1 MKTVYIPA
9 KSEVDIATVLEK
21 VDFKGKLG
29 VVTTVQHLD
38 EVNKIKKEGWVVAG
52 QVLGCNVKNALDLD
66 VDAYLYVGSGKFHAI
81 QVARKTGKRVFLA
94 NPFTNSVTELDMKDV
109 EKIEKRIK
117 GAYLKYLHSKKVGVL
132 VSVKKWQNYMQGK
145 DFDFGDKEVY
155 YFGYMCDALTVA
167 IIRDSIEA
175 VKHLNSL
182 EEVDVNDKTGDGI
195 PKIFFAKSLKMLK
208 ELVDNQ
214 KADVSAKTKS
224 GLSFIDFLI
233 TKADFNAFSY
243 GKNVDLDNII
253 KYSMVNY
260 LNNLGVSYNNTTK
273 KLLEENNVLEKKVD
287 KEKLLRE
294 VLEEVKKEE

>member
-155 YFGYMCDALTVA
+155 YFLCDSV
-167 IIRDSIEA
+167 
-175 VKHLNSL
+175 
-182 EEVDVNDKTGDGI
+182 
-195 PKIFFAKSLKMLK
+195 
-208 ELVDNQ
+208 
-214 KADVSAKTKS
+214 S
-224 GLSFIDFLI
+224 GLEDFSDIEVWVNTACPRLAYEGEFGVCVLNLEDLKSFA
-233 TKADFNAFSY
+233 T
-243 GKNVDLDNII
+243 
-253 KYSMVNY
+253 
-260 LNNLGVSYNNTTK
+260 
-273 KLLEENNVLEKKVD
+273 
-287 KEKLLRE
+287 
-294 VLEEVKKEE
+294 VK

>member
-1 MKTVYIPA
+1 MKKLTSKIIVLLFAVSMLGIVTSYAQGYGEKKTKQEYQEILESGISEGSLVPIVSALGNGADINLEKKFTLDGEEFSVLPVFFTIGLARTIKYENGEIVYIERKNTPIETL
-9 KSEVDIATVLEK
+9 KFL
-21 VDFKGKLG
+21 
-29 VVTTVQHLD
+29 TTGFTGAFI
-38 EVNKIKKEGWVVAG
+38 KI
-52 QVLGCNVKNALDLD
+52 
-66 VDAYLYVGSGKFHAI
+66 
-81 QVARKTGKRVFLA
+81 
-94 NPFTNSVTELDMKDV
+94 
-109 EKIEKRIK
+109 
-117 GAYLKYLHSKKVGVL
+117 
-132 VSVKKWQNYMQGK
+132 
-145 DFDFGDKEVY
+145 DKEVY